1 MSCSTS
7 FDLFRREVFSLDHFN
22 WDEIDQ
28 IAERAR
34 EGDKTAREALIQR
47 CLPFVIRLAWRYK
60 PYLPHDDYGDIVG
73 IGNLALVTCLDSALA
88 AKHPVGYLM
97 RCAFYRIVKYV
108 ARRSSLIHQPETS
121 TAIPVLSLEEH
132 PVLIN
137 TLSET
142 SSQPVVPTDDW
153 LIRALEEL
161 TPLQKEV
168 VLIKYGFPQRSCD
181 SLYQL
186 AKKQGHRGRYSSSL
200 KVALRKLREH
210 EPKYQFIQV
219 EACV

>member
-1 MSCSTS
+1 MKSLTC
-7 FDLFRREVFSLDHFN
+7 FELYRQEVFSLTHFD

-28 IAERAR
+28 ITEKAR
-34 EGDKTAREALIQR
+34 EGDSTARETLIKR
-47 CLPFVIRLAWRYK
+47 CLPFVVKLAWRYK
-60 PYLPHDDYGDIVG
+60 PFLPHEDYGDIVG

-88 AKHPVGYLM
+88 ARHPVGYLM
-97 RCAFYRIVKYV
+97 RCALYKVLQHIS
-108 ARRSSLIHQPETS
+108 RRSELIHQPETS
-121 TAIPVLSLEEH
+121 TTIPVLSLEEH
-132 PVLIN
+132 PVLMA

-142 SSQPVVPTDDW
+142 SSQPVECSDDW
-153 LIRALEEL
+153 LTRALEVL

-186 AKKQGHRGRYSSSL
+186 SKKQGHRGRYSSSL
-200 KVALRKLREH
+200 KVALKKLREH
-210 EPKYQFIQV
+210 VPKYQFIQE